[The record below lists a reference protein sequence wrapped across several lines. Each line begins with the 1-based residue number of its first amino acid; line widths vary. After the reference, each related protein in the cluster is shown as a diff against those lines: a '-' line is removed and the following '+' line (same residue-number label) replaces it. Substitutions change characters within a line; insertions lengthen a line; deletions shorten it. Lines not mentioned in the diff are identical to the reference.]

1 MEKDTANAINAVNS
15 TVNKDLA
22 YLTPSNPWLDAWYRF
37 RGDRLAVVGA
47 IVFGL
52 IVLAALIGPLVYGAS
67 ATEIDYGLANLP
79 PSVAHPF
86 GTNDRGQDL
95 LARVLQGGRVSLTVG
110 LAALAVATGFGTTV
124 GAIAG
129 FYGGW
134 VDGVL
139 MRLTDLFLALPQLP
153 LLLLVVYLF
162 RDSLRSLA
170 GPEAGIFILV
180 VLTIGGLNW
189 MAVARLIRANFLSLR
204 DRDFVTAAY
213 SLGAAPMRLIWR
225 HILPNAIGPAIVAAT
240 LSVGTAILTESTLNF
255 LGLGFP
261 PDVPTWG
268 RMLYDA
274 QDFLEVSPHAAI
286 FPGLAIFLTVLSI
299 NFMGD
304 GLRDA
309 LDPQGRS

>member
-1 MEKDTANAINAVNS
+1 MGQQQENAAGAVISKDS
-15 TVNKDLA
+15 D
-22 YLTPSNPWLDAWYRF
+22 YLNPSNPWLDAWQRF
-37 RGDRLAVVGA
+37 RSDRLAVAGMA
-47 IVFGL
+47 VFVL
-52 IVLAALIGPLVYGAS
+52 ITLAALLGPVLYRTS
-67 ATEIDYGLANLP
+67 PTDIDYGLANLG
-79 PSVAHPF
+79 PSFAHPF

-110 LAALAVATGFGTTV
+110 LAAMAVATSFGTAV

-134 VDGVL
+134 IDGAL

-213 SLGAAPMRLIWR
+213 SLGATPARLIWR

-274 QDFLEVSPHAAI
+274 QNFLEVSPHAAI